1 MRRWASSRRRRS
13 PPREPCALLPW
24 HVSLGSGRTI
34 HNRADPVKPRSLCYV
49 RAPMAYA
56 GDLTQAEFDALL
68 DRKGGPAVAVHGG
81 AGTRPDA
88 DPAPYLEGTRRAA
101 EAGLRVLLQGGSA
114 LDAAQAAAVFLEDDA
129 SFNAGTGAAL
139 TSEGEVELDASC
151 MDGTT
156 LRAGAVACVK
166 TLKNP
171 ILAARRVCDDTP
183 HVPICGPGAEAFAGV
198 RDPGG
203 CELLADHGPAAHP
216 LGGAA
221 RA

>member
-1 MRRWASSRRRRS
+1 
-13 PPREPCALLPW
+13 
-24 HVSLGSGRTI
+24 
-34 HNRADPVKPRSLCYV
+34 
-49 RAPMAYA
+49 MAYV

-114 LDAAQAAAVFLEDDA
+114 LDAAQAAAVVLEDDP

-151 MDGTT
+151 MDGRT

-171 ILAARRVCDDTP
+171 ILPPRRGRDDTP
-183 HVPICGPGAEAFAGV
+183 HALACRPRARGVPPERGV
-198 RDPGG
+198 REG
-203 CELLADHGPAAHP
+203 
-216 LGGAA
+216 
-221 RA
+221 